1 MEPSTEVL
9 LSPASVTGLAATWT
23 EPCCW
28 RCLGTRRG
36 AMRAGHAVGA
46 RDDAG
51 A

>member
-1 MEPSTEVL
+1 MEVL
-9 LSPASVTGLAATWT
+9 LSPVSVTELATTWT